1 MSPLSSPVGRLRAI
15 GLAEGLSFLVL
26 LGVAMP
32 LKYLAGE
39 PLAVKV
45 VGWAHGVLF
54 IAYLAA
60 LGQTALTHRWSMF
73 KVALGVIAAL
83 LPFGPFVMDRRL
95 RSWASDVAVESGTG
109 DAGNAA

>member
-1 MSPLSSPVGRLRAI
+1 MSPLSSPVGRLRAV

-60 LGQTALTHRWSMF
+60 LGQAALTYRWSLF
-73 KVALGVIAAL
+73 KVAVAVVAAL

-95 RSWASDVAVESGTG
+95 RSWASDAATPGAPGNVG
-109 DAGNAA
+109 DAA